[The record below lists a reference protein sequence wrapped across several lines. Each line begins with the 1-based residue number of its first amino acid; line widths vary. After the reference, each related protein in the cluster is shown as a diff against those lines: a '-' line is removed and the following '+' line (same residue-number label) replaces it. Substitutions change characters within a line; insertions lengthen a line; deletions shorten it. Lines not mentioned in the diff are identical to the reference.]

1 MRVIS
6 RFKFMLVAVMAMTL
20 SYQLQANGS
29 ILNGENEWTLITQE
43 KGVKAYAMIQN
54 CEDGEIF
61 IFKFDNTSSQDVSFE
76 YTIEALKDPSFP
88 PISKLI
94 ELAQGSSVVGNCQTL
109 WEYSLPKLMGE
120 GSRLKELVDVKLN
133 FNPKT
138 K

>member
-6 RFKFMLVAVMAMTL
+6 SFKIMLVAIMATL
-20 SYQLQANGS
+20 SFQMQASSFLDDG
-29 ILNGENEWTLITQE
+29 NEWTLITQE

-94 ELAQGSSVVGNCQTL
+94 ELAQGSSVVGNCQTI